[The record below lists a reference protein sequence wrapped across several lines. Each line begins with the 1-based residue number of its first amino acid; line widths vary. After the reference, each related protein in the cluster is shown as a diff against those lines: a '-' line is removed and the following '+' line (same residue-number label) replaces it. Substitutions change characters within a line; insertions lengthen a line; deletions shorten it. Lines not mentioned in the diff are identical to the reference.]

1 MGKNMI
7 PYQLGRKNQTEYQA
21 RQPDSTE
28 DPLIQIR
35 AMASIAVEQ
44 MEAILE
50 DETIPDRAKMQVIDM
65 ILDRTYGSPETTM
78 KIRNA
83 MDAEE
88 QSMARMERIIG
99 GLSGRPPDPLRPPAY
114 KVL

>member
-1 MGKNMI
+1 MRRQI
-7 PYQLGRKNQTEYQA
+7 AYQLGKKNQATFRAMHPEKGM
-21 RQPDSTE
+21 
-28 DPLIQIR
+28 DPLNQIH
-35 AMASIAVEQ
+35 AMAYLAAQRMEQ
-44 MEAILE
+44 ILSNEAM
-50 DETIPDRAKMQVIDM
+50 PDRAKMQVIDM

-99 GLSGRPPDPLRPPAY
+99 GFS
-114 KVL
+114 

>member
-1 MGKNMI
+1 MRRQI
-7 PYQLGRKNQTEYQA
+7 AYQLGKKNQATFRAMHPEKGM
-21 RQPDSTE
+21 
-28 DPLIQIR
+28 DPLNQIH
-35 AMASIAVEQ
+35 AMAYLAAQRMEQ
-44 MEAILE
+44 ILSNEAM
-50 DETIPDRAKMQVIDM
+50 PDRAKMQVIDM

-99 GLSGRPPDPLRPPAY
+99 GLS
-114 KVL
+114 

>member
-1 MGKNMI
+1 MRRQVA
-7 PYQLGRKNQTEYQA
+7 YQLGKKNQAAFRAMHPEKGM
-21 RQPDSTE
+21 
-28 DPLIQIR
+28 DPLSQIH
-35 AMASIAVEQ
+35 AMAYLAAQRMEQ
-44 MEAILE
+44 ILSN
-50 DETIPDRAKMQVIDM
+50 DAMPDRAKMQVIDM

-99 GLSGRPPDPLRPPAY
+99 GFSIR
-114 KVL
+114 

>member
-1 MGKNMI
+1 MRRQI
-7 PYQLGRKNQTEYQA
+7 AYQLGKKNQATFRAMHPEKGM
-21 RQPDSTE
+21 
-28 DPLIQIR
+28 DPLNQIH
-35 AMASIAVEQ
+35 AMAYLAAQRMEQ
-44 MEAILE
+44 ILSNEAM
-50 DETIPDRAKMQVIDM
+50 PDRAKMQVIDM

-99 GLSGRPPDPLRPPAY
+99 GFSIR
-114 KVL
+114 